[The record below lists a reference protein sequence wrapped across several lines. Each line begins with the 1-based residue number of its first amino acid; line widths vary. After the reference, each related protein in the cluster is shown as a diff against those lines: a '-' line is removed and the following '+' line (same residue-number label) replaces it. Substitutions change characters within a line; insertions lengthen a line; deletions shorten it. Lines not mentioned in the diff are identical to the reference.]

1 MREMSGRTAIAIDGA
16 DRPTSDGLIAFAVD
30 TVEPQAPRRP
40 VVGLA
45 IAFVTAL
52 LTMGALGPRPAHI
65 ASPATLAAADGADAF
80 HERIRVEAPAA
91 PADGP
96 VAWWELP
103 QMALWVDP
111 ATGRS
116 MQRAADRHDHPRL
129 ADHHARD
136 L

>member
-1 MREMSGRTAIAIDGA
+1 MRDMAGRTAIAIDGT
-16 DRPTSDGLIAFAVD
+16 DRPAPDGAIAFVVG
-30 TVEPQAPRRP
+30 TVEPRAPRRP

-45 IAFVTAL
+45 MAFVTAL

-65 ASPATLAAADGADAF
+65 DAPSGIAVADAADAF
-80 HERIRVEAPAA
+80 NERIRVEAPAA

-116 MQRAADRHDHPRL
+116 MQAAADRHEHPRL

-136 L
+136 H